1 MRGRGGKWTHH
12 HLHDTLSE
20 ILQLFKDANGLNSM
34 YIKKLS
40 LHRFKRY
47 KNSNITLKSGMSLVV
62 GGNNSGKSSI
72 LQALAAWQFCK
83 TLIEI
88 EKGYKGLLQTTG
100 KSGVGL
106 GIADFTPLSVPTLSH
121 LWTNLKTTKDTEP
134 DGYTLKIKIYWDN
147 AKNQERFLEM
157 GMSLANDRLFVKSTD
172 TNLTAAEIIDEKG
185 DPIPGVI
192 PTIAY
197 LPPFAGIT
205 DRESRLSPAMRERL
219 VGQGLSGGVVRN
231 ALFDLHERNKRERS
245 RLVEGRSKIKD
256 TDLSHLRR
264 SDPWEILTSA
274 MQRFFGTDIR
284 IVPFNERYHSYLKVK
299 CVKGDLDAKGSFKAY
314 PGFNARD
321 IMVEGQ
327 GFLQWLSVYALALSP
342 EINVVLLDE
351 PDAHLNASLQTHL
364 LGSLSELSISQ
375 SKQILM
381 ATHSPELIRL
391 HDYDRILS
399 VTKNSTKYLNAP
411 ESRIG
416 VLAGIGTTHTPT
428 MHDLM
433 LHKRLLILE
442 APSDLRFIKILA
454 AQAGFEW
461 PKNVVPWFWTGSA
474 SERHKLFSQLQK
486 EIKGLIGISIR
497 DRDNEPDASVDAD
510 LIDKGF
516 TAQADFTA
524 LKWRRRHI
532 EGYLLC
538 KSAIARA
545 AGKPIQEIE
554 EFFAKEEHA
563 LAIPDDTTKSNVSK
577 AIRDAHA
584 KELMTTGDSISK
596 NFNIQR
602 EDIARALQPDEI
614 AEDLRTFFK
623 AIEALAKT

>member
-1 MRGRGGKWTHH
+1 MK
-12 HLHDTLSE
+12 SV
-20 ILQLFKDANGLNSM
+20 
-34 YIKKLS
+34 YIKKVD

-47 KNSNITLKSGMSLVV
+47 KQSTIELKSEMSLVV

-72 LQALAAWQFCK
+72 LQALAAWQFCR

-100 KSGVGL
+100 KAGVGL
-106 GIADFTPLSVPTLSH
+106 GIADFTPLQVPTLSH
-121 LWTNLKTTKDTEP
+121 LWTNLKTTKDKEP
-134 DGYTLKIKIYWDN
+134 DGYTLKIKLYWDIEEG
-147 AKNQERFLEM
+147 QERYLEM
-157 GMSLANDRLFVKSTD
+157 GMSLANDRLFVKSTA
-172 TNLTAAEIIDEKG
+172 TNLTAAEILNPNGE
-185 DPIPGVI
+185 PISGVI

-231 ALFDLHERNKRERS
+231 ALFDLHERNKRERL
-245 RLVEGRSKIKD
+245 RLVEGRTKIKD
-256 TDLSHLRR
+256 ADLSNLRK

-274 MQRFFGTDIR
+274 MQKFFGTDIR
-284 IVPFNERYHSYLKVK
+284 IVPFNERYHSYLRVK
-299 CVKGDLDAKGSFKAY
+299 CVKGALDAKGVFKAY
-314 PGFNARD
+314 TGFNARD

-327 GFLQWLSVYALALSP
+327 GFLQWLSVYALSLSP
-342 EINVVLLDE
+342 EINVILLDE

-364 LGSLSELSISQ
+364 LGSLSELAVSQ
-375 SKQILM
+375 NKQILM

-391 HDYDRILS
+391 HDHDHILS
-399 VTKNSTKYLNAP
+399 VKKDSTKYLSEP
-411 ESRIG
+411 EGRIG

-428 MHDLM
+428 MHELM

-454 AQAGFEW
+454 ERAGFIW

-474 SERHKLFSQLQK
+474 SERHKLYAQLQK
-486 EIKGLIGISIR
+486 EIPAIIAISIR
-497 DRDNEPDASVDAD
+497 DRDNEPDATVEAN
-510 LIDKGF
+510 LIDKSF
-516 TAQADFTA
+516 TAQPGFSA

-538 KSAIARA
+538 KTAIARA
-545 AGKPIQEIE
+545 AGKSVE
-554 EFFAKEEHA
+554 EVEAFFAKEEHS
-563 LAIPDDTTKSNVSK
+563 LVIPNDTTKSNVAQS
-577 AIRDAHA
+577 IRDAHA
-584 KELMTTGDSISK
+584 KEIMTTGDSIEV
-596 NFNIQR
+596 NFKVKR
-602 EDIARALQPDEI
+602 EDIAQALQPEEI

-623 AIEALAKT
+623 AIDALSK